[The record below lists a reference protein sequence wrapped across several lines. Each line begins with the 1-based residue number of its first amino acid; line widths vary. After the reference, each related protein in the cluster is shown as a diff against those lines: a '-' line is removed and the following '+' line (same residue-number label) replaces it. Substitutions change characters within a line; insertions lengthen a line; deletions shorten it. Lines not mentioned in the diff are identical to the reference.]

1 MITTTDLFSCL
12 GDVIELNLPTWN
24 VEHAISVLSSH
35 TGWKIYNPRTKN
47 NRFGLSVTSLDG
59 GYSGIPDLDSLRQY
73 NLENGTD
80 LHESRFRVRTSVVND
95 IPDLKNILDS
105 IPNLGRCHFLRLD
118 SGGFF
123 PTHRDNGTQLPSPTF
138 RIIVP
143 LVPTGWKWI
152 QEDRVLNLVPGRTY
166 CINTTKEH
174 SVFSF
179 IDNCYMLVLNVVS
192 TPNSI
197 KAVTERLNV
206 Y

>member
-24 VEHAISVLSSH
+24 VQTATEILDSH
-35 TGWKIYNPRTKN
+35 LEWKIYNPRTVN

-73 NLENGTD
+73 NLEHGTTI
-80 LHESRFRVRTSVVND
+80 HEHHFQTRTSIVNS
-95 IPDLKNILDS
+95 IPDLKNTLDS
-105 IPNLGRCHFLRLD
+105 FPNLGRCHFLRLD

-143 LVPTGWKWI
+143 LVENGWKWI
-152 QEDRVLNLVPGRTY
+152 QEDRVLHLKPGRTY

-179 IDNCYMLVLNVVS
+179 IDNCYLLVLNVIS
-192 TPNSI
+192 TPASI
-197 KAVTERLNV
+197 RAVTEHLNV